1 MAVHYRTEGI
11 VLATLNRGEADRS
24 FTIYTKDFGK
34 LELWATSERKITSK
48 LRGGLEKLC
57 WSEVEFIVGKN
68 KKTLTDASL
77 KERYHTIRNDLQ
89 RLRVA
94 IRMGETLD
102 ATTSKEEQDKTAWL
116 LLLDSF
122 SCLENPQFH
131 ANSSKLLYYYF
142 FWNLL
147 SHLGWRPDL
156 TSYPCE
162 LREILQSF
170 LAKNTS
176 VLYTLHIEKD
186 TMKALHEAS
195 RSHYLSVI

>member
-11 VLATLNRGEADRS
+11 VLDIKNRGEADRS

-34 LELWATSERKITSK
+34 LEFWAVSERKITSK
-48 LRGGLEKLC
+48 LRGGLERLC
-57 WSEVEFIVGKN
+57 WSELAFINGKN
-68 KKTLTDASL
+68 RKTLTDASL

-94 IRMGETLD
+94 IRIGETLN
-102 ATTSKEEQDKTAWL
+102 ATTSNEEQDKTAWL

-122 SCLENPQFH
+122 SYLNNPQFP
-131 ANSSKLLYYYF
+131 ASSSKLLYYYF

-147 SHLGWRPDL
+147 SRLGWKPDL
-156 TSYPCE
+156 ALYPSE
-162 LREILQSF
+162 LREILQGF
-170 LAKNTS
+170 LAKNIS
-176 VLYTLHIEKD
+176 LLYTLPIEKD

-195 RSHYLSVI
+195 KSHYLSVI